1 MKNNRRDF
9 LKMGGLT
16 AIGLTSSLS
25 PAEAGEAAQAQ
36 IDQLMKDP
44 KQTFNMSG
52 YAAPKIDTVRIG
64 FIGLGNRG
72 SGAITRVNRIAN
84 VQTIAICD
92 IRPTKIANALKALKK
107 MDIEP
112 ITYTE
117 KEEAWKEMCQRP
129 DIDLIYIT
137 TPWYL
142 HTPMAIYAMQ
152 HGKHVACEV
161 PAATTLE
168 ECWQLVETS
177 EKTKKHCMMLENCCY
192 DFFELLTLNM
202 ARQGYFGELLHV
214 EGAYIHDLLDA
225 NFKQEQYYDNWRLK
239 ANMRNGNLYPTHGLG
254 PICQLL
260 NVNRGDQMD
269 YLVSVQS
276 DDFRCIK
283 RQSKWLKKMP
293 ISSSLSIRN
302 SVEI

>member
-25 PAEAGEAAQAQ
+25 PAEAGDAAQAQ

-84 VQTIAICD
+84 VQTVAICD
-92 IRPTKIANALKALKK
+92 IRPAKIANALKALKK

-117 KEEAWKEMCQRP
+117 KEEAWKE
-129 DIDLIYIT
+129 
-137 TPWYL
+137 
-142 HTPMAIYAMQ
+142 AKE
-152 HGKHVACEV
+152 G
-161 PAATTLE
+161 AAGART
-168 ECWQLVETS
+168 
-177 EKTKKHCMMLENCCY
+177 CMMAGCGGGLELRMTEKMMVEQEAEMYVEPTSFRNCL
-192 DFFELLTLNM
+192 DSSQHVHILNCLECP
-202 ARQGYFGELLHV
+202 A
-214 EGAYIHDLLDA
+214 
-225 NFKQEQYYDNWRLK
+225 
-239 ANMRNGNLYPTHGLG
+239 
-254 PICQLL
+254 
-260 NVNRGDQMD
+260 
-269 YLVSVQS
+269 
-276 DDFRCIK
+276 
-283 RQSKWLKKMP
+283 
-293 ISSSLSIRN
+293 
-302 SVEI
+302 

>member
-25 PAEAGEAAQAQ
+25 PAEAGDAAQAQ

-84 VQTIAICD
+84 VQTVAICD
-92 IRPTKIANALKALKK
+92 IRPAKIANALKALKK

-129 DIDLIYIT
+129 DIDLIYIA

-142 HTPMAIYAMQ
+142 HTPMAVYAMQ

-225 NFKQEQYYDNWRLK
+225 NFKQDQYYDNWR
-239 ANMRNGNLYPTHGLG
+239 
-254 PICQLL
+254 
-260 NVNRGDQMD
+260 
-269 YLVSVQS
+269 
-276 DDFRCIK
+276 
-283 RQSKWLKKMP
+283 
-293 ISSSLSIRN
+293 
-302 SVEI
+302 